1 MAGVARSKPDHSP
14 ELTVTTN
21 SSNVD
26 PREIANFDRLAAQW
40 WDPRG
45 EMRALHVINGPRVR
59 YVGDCLGGM
68 SRLKGIKALDVGCGG
83 GLLTEALASAGA
95 DTLGI
100 DLAADALEVAHKHA
114 RDTGN
119 NAHYRQIA
127 AEDLAAV
134 QPQSFDLVCCMEM
147 LEHVPE
153 PASVIAACAQLV
165 KPGGT
170 IVFSTINRNPKSFAL
185 MIVGAEYVMNL
196 VPRGTHTYE
205 KFIKPSE
212 LDAWSRA
219 AGLNVTGLRGIQYN
233 PLLHSA
239 ALNADVDVNYLMHCT
254 RPAR

>member
-1 MAGVARSKPDHSP
+1 M
-14 ELTVTTN
+14 TTT

-45 EMRALHVINGPRVR
+45 EMRALHAINAPRVR
-59 YVGDCLGGM
+59 YIADCLGGA

-95 DTLGI
+95 DALGI
-100 DLAADALEVAHKHA
+100 DLAADALAVAEAHA
-114 RDTGN
+114 QKTGN
-119 NAHYRQIA
+119 AARYRQIA
-127 AEDLAAV
+127 AEALAEA

-153 PASVIAACAQLV
+153 PASVIAACAQLL

-170 IVFSTINRNPKSFAL
+170 LVMSTINRNPKSFAL

-219 AGLNVTGLRGIQYN
+219 ASLDVVGLRGLQYN
-233 PLLHSA
+233 PLLQSA
-239 ALNADVDVNYLMHCT
+239 SLSGDVDVNYLMHCT